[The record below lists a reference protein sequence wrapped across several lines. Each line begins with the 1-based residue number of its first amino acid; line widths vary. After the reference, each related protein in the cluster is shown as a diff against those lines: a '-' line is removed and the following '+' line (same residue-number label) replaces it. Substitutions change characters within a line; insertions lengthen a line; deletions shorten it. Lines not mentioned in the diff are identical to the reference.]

1 MGGIGDRLSPAL
13 ALPPLEAVLVNPGAA
28 LATKD
33 VFAGWAPAAA
43 PEPAL
48 DLASLAKLDRERLLA
63 FLAAQSND
71 LEAAAIEIAPAVAA
85 ALAALRGLSGCRLA
99 RMSGSGSTCFG
110 IFSSAGE
117 AAAAAKIL
125 HGKYPQWWSCATR
138 LGSAAAQ

>member
-43 PEPAL
+43 PAL

-63 FLAAQSND
+63 LLAAQSND
-71 LEAAAIEIAPAVAA
+71 LEAAAIEIAPAVAD

-138 LGSAAAQ
+138 LGSAVAQ